1 MTHTWQ
7 WGQHVWE
14 EESTSQHSGWGRT
27 TAGLSLKRRLMSS
40 AVSKERRQNSHAA
53 YLYSSFHENCA
64 HTSGVSVRIT
74 SRSLK
79 FVLAYNPL
87 PWKKKKKEE
96 ESKAVVKSAENMFPQ
111 GRAGGGVFGG
121 LREKSTI
128 IFPIN
133 LKKNQTFGDILAWK
147 KDGVCVALYSV
158 CVPIKQLNSDQNSG
172 HTERIFQNL
181 MV

>member
-1 MTHTWQ
+1 MKKYVCLCMCVCMPACIYIPVLYASVCVCVCVCACVRACVWPIYMHKIYIMSLATHTWQ
-7 WGQHVWE
+7 WGQYVWE

-87 PWKKKKKEE
+87 PWKKKK
-96 ESKAVVKSAENMFPQ
+96 
-111 GRAGGGVFGG
+111 
-121 LREKSTI
+121 
-128 IFPIN
+128 
-133 LKKNQTFGDILAWK
+133 
-147 KDGVCVALYSV
+147 
-158 CVPIKQLNSDQNSG
+158 
-172 HTERIFQNL
+172 ERK
-181 MV
+181 